1 MSSKDQICHI
11 KSDGWSILCIND
23 HSNFFYLSTKSIV
36 LNNYKK
42 IKSCLIPADSS
53 GFMRYIFFFKDI
65 FMKRYQF
72 STTCNSIRVMKISFS
87 HD

>member
-23 HSNFFYLSTKSIV
+23 HSIFFYLSTESIV

-53 GFMRYIFFFKDI
+53 GFMWYIFFFQRYIYEEVSI
-65 FMKRYQF
+65 FYYL
-72 STTCNSIRVMKISFS
+72 
-87 HD
+87 